1 MTERMTGANLIP
13 AARREAKQR
22 RARQRVWI
30 VICCLYGA
38 LLVTGYGVCHGLL
51 GTDDRALDNQ
61 ARKAAARV
69 SAFQRRLADL
79 QGKLDEAQRKLQ
91 ANLAVGDQPDWSVLL
106 TLLADTLDDDLVL
119 SQCRIQPPGHA
130 KASRGPE
137 PQRLTKAMVT
147 KRQDRFVLTVSG
159 FGRTQA
165 AVSRFV
171 LRLEKTDLFNQ
182 VKLVKANREP
192 FLADKAVAFLVECSL
207 GRKTGAST

>member
-1 MTERMTGANLIP
+1 MTEKMTGANLIP

-30 VICCLYGA
+30 IICCLYGA
-38 LLVTGYGVCHGLL
+38 LLVAGYGICHALL
-51 GTDDRALDNQ
+51 GTDDQTIDHQ
-61 ARKAAARV
+61 ARKAAARAE
-69 SAFQRRLADL
+69 SFQRRLAGL
-79 QGKLDEAQRKLQ
+79 QAKLDEARRKLE

-119 SQCRIQPPGHA
+119 SQCRIQPPGYAQKA
-130 KASRGPE
+130 KGPRLRGLAE
-137 PQRLTKAMVT
+137 QMVAR
-147 KRQDRFVLTVSG
+147 RQDQFVLTISG

-171 LRLEKTDLFNQ
+171 LRLEKTDLFDQ

-192 FLADKAVAFLVECSL
+192 FLTDRAVAFLVECSL
-207 GRKTGAST
+207 GRRNGTST